1 MTIGTGPLPRKGA
14 SVWLCVLTD
23 GPSSALL
30 SKSSSKS
37 LIVKSLS
44 FEGCLSL
51 LRAKFR
57 NVQISVGIAVEEI
70 VALLLFP
77 VVIKILV
84 FYHTSRP
91 QLDSWY
97 LPCIAQVLLQYCTC
111 GSWVDEDSRQP
122 CSYMMHNNLAHSS
135 ARVQFLNQT

>member
-1 MTIGTGPLPRKGA
+1 MTIVTGPLPRKGV
-14 SVWLCVLTD
+14 SVWFCVLTE

-37 LIVKSLS
+37 FILKSLP

-51 LRAKFR
+51 LRTKFR

-70 VALLLFP
+70 IVLLLFP
-77 VVIKILV
+77 VVIRILV
-84 FYHTSRP
+84 LY
-91 QLDSWY
+91 QLDFWY

-111 GSWVDEDSRQP
+111 RSWVDEEDSRQV
-122 CSYMMHNNLAHSS
+122 CSYMMHNNVAHSS
-135 ARVQFLNQT
+135 AAVQFLEECGS